1 MGNTI
6 DGGFSHG
13 LILRKKNLRLLHSS
27 LYYMGYSMSFHL
39 LFCYLAGTAVPYV
52 WGQKRGIDHLTW
64 SVECHRTHLDP
75 STMSAQNITSV
86 NRLEV
91 LKKITGEGVY
101 VYMNIYHMYIY
112 SYIIHAY
119 IYIYIYTIPPRVS
132 SSKSQPLAVVQRDF
146 VVELSLVSLK
156 FRIL

>member
-1 MGNTI
+1 
-6 DGGFSHG
+6 
-13 LILRKKNLRLLHSS
+13 
-27 LYYMGYSMSFHL
+27 MGYSMSFHL
-39 LFCYLAGTAVPYV
+39 LFFYLAGTAVPYV

-91 LKKITGEGVY
+91 LKKITGGGVY
-101 VYMNIYHMYIY
+101 IYINMNIYHMYIY
-112 SYIIHAY
+112 SYILHAH
-119 IYIYIYTIPPRVS
+119 IYIYTIPPRVS
-132 SSKSQPLAVVQRDF
+132 SSISQPLAVVQRDF
-146 VVELSLVSLK
+146 VVELFLVSLK

>member
-13 LILRKKNLRLLHSS
+13 LILRKKKSLITTFFSLLHG
-27 LYYMGYSMSFHL
+27 LFHVIPFIVL
-39 LFCYLAGTAVPYV
+39 LFGWHGCSICLGTK
-52 WGQKRGIDHLTW
+52 KRYRPPHLERGMPSDPFGSQYHVGTKHHKCKPTW
-64 SVECHRTHLDP
+64 SVEKNHGWRRICIHEYIP
-75 STMSAQNITSV
+75 
-86 NRLEV
+86 
-91 LKKITGEGVY
+91 Y
-101 VYMNIYHMYIY
+101 VHIFIYNTR
-112 SYIIHAY
+112 
-119 IYIYIYTIPPRVS
+119 IYIYTIPPRVS

>member
-1 MGNTI
+1 
-6 DGGFSHG
+6 
-13 LILRKKNLRLLHSS
+13 
-27 LYYMGYSMSFHL
+27 
-39 LFCYLAGTAVPYV
+39 
-52 WGQKRGIDHLTW
+52 
-64 SVECHRTHLDP
+64 
-75 STMSAQNITSV
+75 MSAQNITSV

-119 IYIYIYTIPPRVS
+119 IYTIPPRVS